1 MVEILKIWVMNIV
14 VVIFF
19 LLISD
24 ILLPDGNV
32 KQYIKVIIGLLVIL
46 IIIKPLL
53 GIKSIS
59 SNFEDIYIETA
70 AFLETDS
77 YEMDV
82 EALSTYQKEKAV
94 SLYEDYIK
102 KMILDA
108 ASRELKVEESSID
121 VRIDTDDKNTPGLAM
136 VRQVEITVH
145 ENLDSSNIEKIKKVH
160 ILDSKKVINKDEN
173 EYNFSE
179 KTYTEDLKNVITKL
193 LPIDKDNIKVD
204 FTVDNG
210 GDMN

>member
-14 VVIFF
+14 VVVFF

>member
-77 YEMDV
+77 YERDV

-108 ASRELKVEESSID
+108 ASRELRVDEKSID
-121 VRIDTDDKNTPGLAM
+121 VRIETGDKNSPGLAM
-136 VRQVEITVH
+136 VRQVDITVN
-145 ENLDSSNIEKIKKVH
+145 ENLDRTNIEKIKKVH

-193 LPIDKDNIKVD
+193 LPISKDDIKVD

-210 GDMN
+210 GDIN

>member
-53 GIKSIS
+53 GLKSIS

-82 EALSTYQKEKAV
+82 ETLSTYQKEKAV

-108 ASRELKVEESSID
+108 ASRELKVEERSID